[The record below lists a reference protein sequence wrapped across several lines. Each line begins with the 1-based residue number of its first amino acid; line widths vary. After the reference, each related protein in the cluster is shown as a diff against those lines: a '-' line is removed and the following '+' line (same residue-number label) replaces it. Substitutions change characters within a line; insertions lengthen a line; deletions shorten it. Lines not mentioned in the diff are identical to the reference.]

1 MMTRQNFLFW
11 SRIFW
16 ASFSINERISFYMI
30 EQIFSGDI
38 REGELPDPI
47 PNSEVKPFFADG
59 TTLKSV
65 EE

>member
-1 MMTRQNFLFW
+1 MDTLTYTQLPN
-11 SRIFW
+11 
-16 ASFSINERISFYMI
+16 
-30 EQIFSGDI
+30 FSGGN

-59 TTLKSV
+59 TTRKSV